1 MSDDDPEQADRP
13 KPKLISL
20 DMRRKEKRID
30 REIAE
35 NEEHCGTPPQWLA
48 ESFRGLSSVAE
59 TKGMKRHATE
69 LLAAAEALDFVAYF
83 KAALESAESLDKR
96 LAELKA
102 PAFFDEA
109 KTFVSEAEGNPEQ
122 TDNEDDDSC
131 ETPMSVINL
140 EQTRPLVKQLF
151 EACTGNVPQR
161 ALWNLLTVVMEHIEM
176 QKTVTIG
183 DAVDVLLEWA
193 IATHGTLEILDR
205 IDRFAWIGPA
215 REKKSTDMDD

>member
-1 MSDDDPEQADRP
+1 MSDDDPKQADRP
-13 KPKLISL
+13 RPRLISP
-20 DMRRKEKRID
+20 DMRQKEID

-48 ESFRGLSSVAE
+48 ESFRDLSSVAE

-109 KTFVSEAEGNPEQ
+109 KTFVSEAEGNTEQ
-122 TDNEDDDSC
+122 TDNQDDDNC
-131 ETPMSVINL
+131 ATPMSVTNL
-140 EQTRPLVKQLF
+140 EQARSLAKQLF

-161 ALWNLLTVVMEHIEM
+161 APWNLLTVVMEHIEM

-183 DAVDVLLEWA
+183 DAIDVLLDWA